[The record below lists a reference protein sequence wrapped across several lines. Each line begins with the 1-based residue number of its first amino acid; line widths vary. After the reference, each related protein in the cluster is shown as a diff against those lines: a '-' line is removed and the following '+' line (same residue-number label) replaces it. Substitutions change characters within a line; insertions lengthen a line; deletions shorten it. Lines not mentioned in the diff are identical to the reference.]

1 MVELFEIRRKE
12 SMDTMIRRYFRHLL
26 ESIKS
31 LKRNGWMS
39 ISSISAVAITL
50 SLLAVFAA
58 IILNAV
64 KLADDM
70 ERNVDVSVF
79 VVTGANEQD
88 KKHLEKELKAI
99 AHVDT
104 VKYSSKDDQLAKI
117 KGSYG
122 KSWDL
127 FEQDNPLHDVYIV
140 SATQPEYVKDITAK
154 AKKMTTYVQDARYG
168 DDLSDKIF
176 KIAKGVRTWGL
187 VGSVL
192 LLFIAMFLI
201 SNTIRITIL
210 SRQRE
215 IQIMRLVGAKNGYIR
230 WPFFLEGGWIGVLGA
245 IVPVLLII
253 FGYQKFYM
261 VANPIMQRSNY
272 ALMLPNVFIVPA
284 CISVLVLGMVIGSLG
299 SIISMR
305 RFLKI

>member
-1 MVELFEIRRKE
+1 
-12 SMDTMIRRYFRHLL
+12 MIRRFFRHLL
-26 ESIKS
+26 ESMKS

-50 SLLAVFAA
+50 SLLAIFAA

-70 ERNVDVSVF
+70 ENNVDVSVF
-79 VVTGANEQD
+79 VVTGANDDD
-88 KKHLEKELKAI
+88 KKELEKELKAI
-99 AHVDT
+99 DHVKT
-104 VKYSSKDDQLAKI
+104 VTFSSKDDQLEKI

-140 SATQPEYVKDITAK
+140 SATDPQYVKSITAA
-154 AKKMTTYVQDARYG
+154 AKKLTTYVQDARYG

-176 KIAKGVRTWGL
+176 SIAKGVRTWGL
-187 VGSVL
+187 VGSIL
-192 LLFIAMFLI
+192 LLLIAMFLI

-215 IQIMRLVGAKNGYIR
+215 IQIMRLVGAKNSYIR
-230 WPFFLEGGWIGVLGA
+230 WPFFLEGGWIGLLGA
-245 IVPVLLII
+245 VIPVLII
-253 FGYQKFYM
+253 VFGYQKFYA
-261 VANPIMQRSNY
+261 VANPIMLRSNY
-272 ALMLPNVFIVPA
+272 SLVTPNEFMVPVA
-284 CISVLVLGMVIGSLG
+284 VGVLLIGVVIGSIG
-299 SIISMR
+299 SVISMR
-305 RFLKI
+305 RFLKV

>member
-1 MVELFEIRRKE
+1 
-12 SMDTMIRRYFRHLL
+12 MIRRFFRHLL
-26 ESIKS
+26 ESMKS

-50 SLLAVFAA
+50 SLLAIFAA

-70 ERNVDVSVF
+70 ENNVDVSVF
-79 VVTGANEQD
+79 VVTGANDDD
-88 KKHLEKELKAI
+88 KKELEKELKAI
-99 AHVDT
+99 DHVKMVT
-104 VKYSSKDDQLAKI
+104 FSSKDNQLEKI

-140 SATQPEYVKDITAK
+140 SATDPQYVKSITAA
-154 AKKMTTYVQDARYG
+154 AKKLTTYVQDARYG

-176 KIAKGVRTWGL
+176 SIAKGVRTWGL
-187 VGSVL
+187 VGSIM

-215 IQIMRLVGAKNGYIR
+215 IQIMRLVGAKNSYIR
-230 WPFFLEGGWIGVLGA
+230 WPLFLEGGWIGLLGA
-245 IVPVLLII
+245 VIPVLII
-253 FGYQKFYM
+253 VFGYQKFYA
-261 VANPIMQRSNY
+261 VANPIMLRSNY
-272 ALMLPNVFIVPA
+272 SLVTPNEFMVPVA
-284 CISVLVLGMVIGSLG
+284 VGVLLIGVMIGSIG
-299 SIISMR
+299 SVISMR
-305 RFLKI
+305 RFLKV

>member
-1 MVELFEIRRKE
+1 
-12 SMDTMIRRYFRHLL
+12 MIRRFFRHLL
-26 ESIKS
+26 ESMKS

-50 SLLAVFAA
+50 SLLAIFAA

-70 ERNVDVSVF
+70 ENNVDVSVF
-79 VVTGANEQD
+79 VVTGANDDD
-88 KKHLEKELKAI
+88 KKELEKELKAI
-99 AHVDT
+99 DHVKAVT
-104 VKYSSKDDQLAKI
+104 FSSKDDQLEKI

-140 SATQPEYVKDITAK
+140 SATDPQYVKSITAA
-154 AKKMTTYVQDARYG
+154 AKKLTTYVQDARYG

-176 KIAKGVRTWGL
+176 SIAKGVRTWGL
-187 VGSVL
+187 VGSIL

-215 IQIMRLVGAKNGYIR
+215 IQIMRLVGAKNSYIR
-230 WPFFLEGGWIGVLGA
+230 WPFFLEGGWIGLLGA
-245 IVPVLLII
+245 VIPVLII
-253 FGYQKFYM
+253 VFGYQKFYA
-261 VANPIMQRSNY
+261 VANPIMLRSNY
-272 ALMLPNVFIVPA
+272 SLVTPNEFMVPVA
-284 CISVLVLGMVIGSLG
+284 VGVLLIGVVIGSIG
-299 SIISMR
+299 SVISMR
-305 RFLKI
+305 RFLKV

>member
-1 MVELFEIRRKE
+1 MG
-12 SMDTMIRRYFRHLL
+12 TMIRRFFRHLL
-26 ESIKS
+26 ESMKS

-50 SLLAVFAA
+50 SLLAIFAA

-70 ERNVDVSVF
+70 ENNVDVSVF
-79 VVTGANEQD
+79 VVTGANDDD
-88 KKHLEKELKAI
+88 KKELEKELKAI
-99 AHVDT
+99 DHVKT
-104 VKYSSKDDQLAKI
+104 VTFSSKDDQLEKI

-140 SATQPEYVKDITAK
+140 SATDPQYVKSITAA
-154 AKKMTTYVQDARYG
+154 AKKLTTYVQDARYG

-176 KIAKGVRTWGL
+176 SIAKGVRTWGL
-187 VGSVL
+187 VGSIL

-215 IQIMRLVGAKNGYIR
+215 IQIMRLVGAKNSYIR
-230 WPFFLEGGWIGVLGA
+230 WPFFLEGGWIGLLGA
-245 IVPVLLII
+245 VIPVLII
-253 FGYQKFYM
+253 VFGYQKFYA
-261 VANPIMQRSNY
+261 VANPIMLRSNY
-272 ALMLPNVFIVPA
+272 SLVTPNEFMVPVA
-284 CISVLVLGMVIGSLG
+284 VGVLLIGVVIGSIG
-299 SIISMR
+299 SVISMR
-305 RFLKI
+305 RFLKV

>member
-1 MVELFEIRRKE
+1 
-12 SMDTMIRRYFRHLL
+12 MIRRFFRHLL
-26 ESIKS
+26 ESMKS

-50 SLLAVFAA
+50 SLLAIFAA

-70 ERNVDVSVF
+70 ENNVDVSVF
-79 VVTGANEQD
+79 VVTGANDDD
-88 KKHLEKELKAI
+88 KKELEKELKAI
-99 AHVDT
+99 DHVKT
-104 VKYSSKDDQLAKI
+104 VTFSSKDDQLEKI

-140 SATQPEYVKDITAK
+140 SATDPQYVKSITAS
-154 AKKMTTYVQDARYG
+154 AKKLTTYVQDARYG

-176 KIAKGVRTWGL
+176 SLAKGVRTWGL
-187 VGSVL
+187 VGSIL

-215 IQIMRLVGAKNGYIR
+215 IQIMRLVGAKNSYIR
-230 WPFFLEGGWIGVLGA
+230 WPFFLEGGWIGLLGA
-245 IVPVLLII
+245 VIPVLII
-253 FGYQKFYM
+253 VFGYQKFYA
-261 VANPIMQRSNY
+261 VANPIMLRSNY
-272 ALMLPNVFIVPA
+272 SLVTPNEFMVPVA
-284 CISVLVLGMVIGSLG
+284 VGVLLIGVVIGSIG
-299 SIISMR
+299 SVISMR
-305 RFLKI
+305 RFLKV

>member
-1 MVELFEIRRKE
+1 MG
-12 SMDTMIRRYFRHLL
+12 TMIRRFFRHLL
-26 ESIKS
+26 ESMKS

-50 SLLAVFAA
+50 SLLAIFAA

-70 ERNVDVSVF
+70 ENNVDVSVF
-79 VVTGANEQD
+79 VVTGANDDD
-88 KKHLEKELKAI
+88 KKELEKELKAI
-99 AHVDT
+99 DHVKT
-104 VKYSSKDDQLAKI
+104 VTFSSKDDQLEKI

-140 SATQPEYVKDITAK
+140 SATDPQYVKSITAA
-154 AKKMTTYVQDARYG
+154 AKKLTTYVQDARYG

-176 KIAKGVRTWGL
+176 SIAKGVRTWGL
-187 VGSVL
+187 VGSIL
-192 LLFIAMFLI
+192 LLLIAMFLI

-215 IQIMRLVGAKNGYIR
+215 IQIMRLVGAKNSYIR
-230 WPFFLEGGWIGVLGA
+230 WPFFLEGGWIGLLGA
-245 IVPVLLII
+245 VIPVLII
-253 FGYQKFYM
+253 VFGYQKFYA
-261 VANPIMQRSNY
+261 VANPIMLRSNY
-272 ALMLPNVFIVPA
+272 SLVTPNEFMVPVA
-284 CISVLVLGMVIGSLG
+284 VGVLLIGVVIGSIG
-299 SIISMR
+299 SVISMR
-305 RFLKI
+305 RFLKV

>member
-1 MVELFEIRRKE
+1 
-12 SMDTMIRRYFRHLL
+12 MIRRFFRHLL
-26 ESIKS
+26 ESMKS

-50 SLLAVFAA
+50 SLLAIFAA

-70 ERNVDVSVF
+70 ENNVDVSVF
-79 VVTGANEQD
+79 VVTGANDDD
-88 KKHLEKELKAI
+88 KKELEKELKAI
-99 AHVDT
+99 DHVKAVT
-104 VKYSSKDDQLAKI
+104 FSSKDDQLDKI

-140 SATQPEYVKDITAK
+140 SATDPQYVKSITAA
-154 AKKMTTYVQDARYG
+154 AKKLTTYVQDARYG

-176 KIAKGVRTWGL
+176 SIAKGVRTWGL
-187 VGSVL
+187 VGSIL

-215 IQIMRLVGAKNGYIR
+215 IQIMRLVGAKNSYIR
-230 WPFFLEGGWIGVLGA
+230 WPFFLEGGWIGLLGA
-245 IVPVLLII
+245 VIPVLII
-253 FGYQKFYM
+253 VFGYQKFYA
-261 VANPIMQRSNY
+261 VANPIMLRSNY
-272 ALMLPNVFIVPA
+272 SLVTPNEFMVPVA
-284 CISVLVLGMVIGSLG
+284 VGVLLIGVVIGSIG
-299 SIISMR
+299 SVISMR
-305 RFLKI
+305 RFLKV

>member
-1 MVELFEIRRKE
+1 
-12 SMDTMIRRYFRHLL
+12 MIRRFFRHLL
-26 ESIKS
+26 ESMKS

-39 ISSISAVAITL
+39 ISSVSAVAITL
-50 SLLAVFAA
+50 SLLAIFAA

-70 ERNVDVSVF
+70 ENNVDVSVF
-79 VVTGANEQD
+79 VVTGANDDD
-88 KKHLEKELKAI
+88 KKELEKELKAI
-99 AHVDT
+99 DHVKT
-104 VKYSSKDDQLAKI
+104 VTFSSKDDQLEKI

-140 SATQPEYVKDITAK
+140 SATDPQYVKSITAA
-154 AKKMTTYVQDARYG
+154 AKKLTTYVQDARYG

-176 KIAKGVRTWGL
+176 SIAKGVRTWGL
-187 VGSVL
+187 VGSIM

-215 IQIMRLVGAKNGYIR
+215 IQIMRLVGAKNSYIR
-230 WPFFLEGGWIGVLGA
+230 WPFFLEGGWIGLLGA
-245 IVPVLLII
+245 VIPVLII
-253 FGYQKFYM
+253 VFGYQKFYA
-261 VANPIMQRSNY
+261 VANPIMLRSNY
-272 ALMLPNVFIVPA
+272 SLVTPNEFMVPVALG
-284 CISVLVLGMVIGSLG
+284 VLLIGVMIGSIG
-299 SIISMR
+299 SVISMR
-305 RFLKI
+305 RFLKV

>member
-1 MVELFEIRRKE
+1 
-12 SMDTMIRRYFRHLL
+12 MIRRFFRHLL
-26 ESIKS
+26 ESMKS

-50 SLLAVFAA
+50 SLLAIFAA

-70 ERNVDVSVF
+70 ENNVDVSVF
-79 VVTGANEQD
+79 VVTGANDDD
-88 KKHLEKELKAI
+88 KKELEKELKAI
-99 AHVDT
+99 DHVKAVT
-104 VKYSSKDDQLAKI
+104 FSSKDDQLEKI

-140 SATQPEYVKDITAK
+140 SATDPQYVKSITAS
-154 AKKMTTYVQDARYG
+154 AKKLTTYVQDARYG

-176 KIAKGVRTWGL
+176 SIAKGVRTWGL
-187 VGSVL
+187 VGSIL

-215 IQIMRLVGAKNGYIR
+215 IQIMRLVGAKNSYIR
-230 WPFFLEGGWIGVLGA
+230 WPFFLEGGWIGLLGA
-245 IVPVLLII
+245 VIPVLII
-253 FGYQKFYM
+253 VFGYQKFYA
-261 VANPIMQRSNY
+261 VANPIMLRSNY
-272 ALMLPNVFIVPA
+272 SLVTPNEFMVPVA
-284 CISVLVLGMVIGSLG
+284 VGVLLIGVVIGSIG
-299 SIISMR
+299 SVISMR
-305 RFLKI
+305 RFLKV

>member
-1 MVELFEIRRKE
+1 MG
-12 SMDTMIRRYFRHLL
+12 TMIRRFFRHLL
-26 ESIKS
+26 ESMKS

-50 SLLAVFAA
+50 SLLAIFAA

-70 ERNVDVSVF
+70 ENNVDVSVF
-79 VVTGANEQD
+79 VVTGANDDD
-88 KKHLEKELKAI
+88 KKELEKELKAI
-99 AHVDT
+99 DHVKT
-104 VKYSSKDDQLAKI
+104 VTFSSKDDQLDKI

-140 SATQPEYVKDITAK
+140 SATDPQYVKSITAA
-154 AKKMTTYVQDARYG
+154 AKKLTTYVQDARYG

-176 KIAKGVRTWGL
+176 SIAKGVRTWGL
-187 VGSVL
+187 VGSIM

-215 IQIMRLVGAKNGYIR
+215 IQIMRLVGAKNSYIR
-230 WPFFLEGGWIGVLGA
+230 WPFFLEGGWIGLLGA
-245 IVPVLLII
+245 VIPVLII
-253 FGYQKFYM
+253 VFGYQKFYA
-261 VANPIMQRSNY
+261 VANPIMLRSNY
-272 ALMLPNVFIVPA
+272 SLVTPNEFMVPVALG
-284 CISVLVLGMVIGSLG
+284 VLLIGVMIGSIG
-299 SIISMR
+299 SVISMR
-305 RFLKI
+305 RFLKV

>member
-1 MVELFEIRRKE
+1 
-12 SMDTMIRRYFRHLL
+12 MIRRFFRHLL
-26 ESIKS
+26 ESMKS

-50 SLLAVFAA
+50 SLLAIFAA

-70 ERNVDVSVF
+70 ENNVDVSVF
-79 VVTGANEQD
+79 VVTGANDDD
-88 KKHLEKELKAI
+88 KKELEKKLKAI
-99 AHVDT
+99 DHVKT
-104 VKYSSKDDQLAKI
+104 VTFSSKDDQLEKI

-140 SATQPEYVKDITAK
+140 SATDPQYVKSITAA
-154 AKKMTTYVQDARYG
+154 AKKLTTYVQDARYG

-176 KIAKGVRTWGL
+176 SIAKGVRTWGL
-187 VGSVL
+187 VGSIL

-215 IQIMRLVGAKNGYIR
+215 IQIMRLVGAKNSYIR
-230 WPFFLEGGWIGVLGA
+230 WPFFLEGGWIGLLGA
-245 IVPVLLII
+245 VIPVLII
-253 FGYQKFYM
+253 VFGYQKFYA
-261 VANPIMQRSNY
+261 VANPIMLRSNY
-272 ALMLPNVFIVPA
+272 SLVTPNEFMVPVA
-284 CISVLVLGMVIGSLG
+284 VGVLLIGVVIGSIG
-299 SIISMR
+299 SVISMR
-305 RFLKI
+305 RFLKV

>member
-1 MVELFEIRRKE
+1 M
-12 SMDTMIRRYFRHLL
+12 STMIRRFFRHLL
-26 ESIKS
+26 ESMKS

-50 SLLAVFAA
+50 SLLAIFAA

-70 ERNVDVSVF
+70 ENNVDVSVF
-79 VVTGANEQD
+79 VVTGANDDD
-88 KKHLEKELKAI
+88 KKELEKELKAI
-99 AHVDT
+99 DHVKT
-104 VKYSSKDDQLAKI
+104 VTFSSKDDQLEKI

-140 SATQPEYVKDITAK
+140 SATDPQYVKSITAS
-154 AKKMTTYVQDARYG
+154 AKKLTTYVQDARYG

-176 KIAKGVRTWGL
+176 SIAKGVRTWGL
-187 VGSVL
+187 VGSIL

-215 IQIMRLVGAKNGYIR
+215 IQIMRLVGAKNSYIR
-230 WPFFLEGGWIGVLGA
+230 WPFFLEGGWIGLLGA
-245 IVPVLLII
+245 VIPVLII
-253 FGYQKFYM
+253 VFGYQKFYA
-261 VANPIMQRSNY
+261 VANPIMLRSNY
-272 ALMLPNVFIVPA
+272 SLVTPNEFMIPVAVG
-284 CISVLVLGMVIGSLG
+284 VLLIGVVIGSIG
-299 SIISMR
+299 SVISMR
-305 RFLKI
+305 RFLKV

>member
-1 MVELFEIRRKE
+1 
-12 SMDTMIRRYFRHLL
+12 
-26 ESIKS
+26 
-31 LKRNGWMS
+31 MS
-39 ISSISAVAITL
+39 VSSISAVAITL

-70 ERNVDVSVF
+70 ENNVDVSVF
-79 VVTGANEQD
+79 VVTGANEND
-88 KKHLEKELKAI
+88 KKELEKELKAI
-99 AHVDT
+99 DHVKSIT
-104 VKYSSKDDQLAKI
+104 FSSKDAQLEKI

-140 SATQPEYVKDITAK
+140 SATDPQYVKGITAK

-176 KIAKGVRTWGL
+176 SIAKGVRTWGL
-187 VGSVL
+187 VGSIL
-192 LLFIAMFLI
+192 LVFIAMFLI

-230 WPFFLEGGWIGVLGA
+230 WPFFLEGGWIGLLGA
-245 IVPVLLII
+245 VIPVLIII
-253 FGYQKFYM
+253 FGYQKFYSI
-261 VANPIMQRSNY
+261 ANPIMLRSNY
-272 ALMLPNVFIVPA
+272 SLVTPDEFMFPVAVG
-284 CISVLVLGMVIGSLG
+284 VLILGMVIGSIG
-299 SIISMR
+299 SVISMR
-305 RFLKI
+305 RFLKV

>member
-1 MVELFEIRRKE
+1 
-12 SMDTMIRRYFRHLL
+12 MIRRFFRHLL
-26 ESIKS
+26 ESMKS

-50 SLLAVFAA
+50 SLLAIFAA

-70 ERNVDVSVF
+70 ENNVDVSVF
-79 VVTGANEQD
+79 VVTGANDDD
-88 KKHLEKELKAI
+88 KKELEKELKAI
-99 AHVDT
+99 DHVKT
-104 VKYSSKDDQLAKI
+104 VTFSSKDDQLEKI

-140 SATQPEYVKDITAK
+140 SATDPQYVKSITAA
-154 AKKMTTYVQDARYG
+154 AKKLTTYVQDARYG

-176 KIAKGVRTWGL
+176 SIAKGVRTWGL
-187 VGSVL
+187 VGSIL

-215 IQIMRLVGAKNGYIR
+215 IQIMRLVGAKNSYIR
-230 WPFFLEGGWIGVLGA
+230 WPFFLEGGWIGLLGA
-245 IVPVLLII
+245 VIPVLII
-253 FGYQKFYM
+253 VFGYQKFYA
-261 VANPIMQRSNY
+261 VANPIMLRSNY
-272 ALMLPNVFIVPA
+272 SLVTPNEFMVPVA
-284 CISVLVLGMVIGSLG
+284 VGVLLIGVVIGSIG
-299 SIISMR
+299 SVISMR
-305 RFLKI
+305 RFLKV

>member
-1 MVELFEIRRKE
+1 MG
-12 SMDTMIRRYFRHLL
+12 TMIRRFFRHLL
-26 ESIKS
+26 ESMKS

-50 SLLAVFAA
+50 SLLAIFAA

-70 ERNVDVSVF
+70 ENNVDVSVF
-79 VVTGANEQD
+79 VVTGANDDD
-88 KKHLEKELKAI
+88 KKELEKELKAI
-99 AHVDT
+99 DHVKT
-104 VKYSSKDDQLAKI
+104 VTFSSKDDQLDKI

-140 SATQPEYVKDITAK
+140 SATDPQYVKSITAA
-154 AKKMTTYVQDARYG
+154 AKKLTTYVQDARYG

-176 KIAKGVRTWGL
+176 SIAKGVRTWGL
-187 VGSVL
+187 VGSIM

-215 IQIMRLVGAKNGYIR
+215 IQIMRLVGAKNSYIR
-230 WPFFLEGGWIGVLGA
+230 WPFFLEGGWIGLLGA
-245 IVPVLLII
+245 VIPVLII
-253 FGYQKFYM
+253 VFGYQKFYA
-261 VANPIMQRSNY
+261 VANPIMLRSNY
-272 ALMLPNVFIVPA
+272 SLVTPNEFMVPVA
-284 CISVLVLGMVIGSLG
+284 VGVLLIGVVIGSIG
-299 SIISMR
+299 SVISMR
-305 RFLKI
+305 RFLKV

>member
-1 MVELFEIRRKE
+1 
-12 SMDTMIRRYFRHLL
+12 MIRRFFRHLL
-26 ESIKS
+26 ESMKS

-50 SLLAVFAA
+50 SLLAIFAA

-70 ERNVDVSVF
+70 ENNVDVSVF
-79 VVTGANEQD
+79 VVTGANDDD
-88 KKHLEKELKAI
+88 KKELEKELKAI
-99 AHVDT
+99 DHVKT
-104 VKYSSKDDQLAKI
+104 VTFSSKDDQLDKI

-140 SATQPEYVKDITAK
+140 SATDPQYVKSITAA
-154 AKKMTTYVQDARYG
+154 AKKLTTYVQDARYG

-176 KIAKGVRTWGL
+176 SIAKGVRTWGL
-187 VGSVL
+187 VGSIM

-215 IQIMRLVGAKNGYIR
+215 IQIMRLVGAKNSYIR
-230 WPFFLEGGWIGVLGA
+230 WPFFLEGGWIGLLGA
-245 IVPVLLII
+245 VIPVLII
-253 FGYQKFYM
+253 VFGYQKFYA
-261 VANPIMQRSNY
+261 VANPIMLRSNY
-272 ALMLPNVFIVPA
+272 SLVTPNEFMVPVA
-284 CISVLVLGMVIGSLG
+284 VGVLLIGVVIGSIG
-299 SIISMR
+299 SVISMR
-305 RFLKI
+305 RFLKV

>member
-1 MVELFEIRRKE
+1 
-12 SMDTMIRRYFRHLL
+12 MIRRFFRHLL
-26 ESIKS
+26 ESMKS

-50 SLLAVFAA
+50 SLLAIFAA

-70 ERNVDVSVF
+70 ENNVDVSVF
-79 VVTGANEQD
+79 VVTGANDDD
-88 KKHLEKELKAI
+88 KKELEKELKAI
-99 AHVDT
+99 DHVKT
-104 VKYSSKDDQLAKI
+104 VTFSSKDDQLEKI

-140 SATQPEYVKDITAK
+140 SATDPQYVKSITAS
-154 AKKMTTYVQDARYG
+154 AKKLTTYVQDARYG

-176 KIAKGVRTWGL
+176 SIAKGVRTWGL
-187 VGSVL
+187 VGSIL

-215 IQIMRLVGAKNGYIR
+215 IQIMRLVGAKNSYIR
-230 WPFFLEGGWIGVLGA
+230 WPFFLEGGWIGLLGA
-245 IVPVLLII
+245 VIPVLII
-253 FGYQKFYM
+253 VFGYQKFYA
-261 VANPIMQRSNY
+261 VANPIMLRSNY
-272 ALMLPNVFIVPA
+272 SLVTPNEFMIPVAVG
-284 CISVLVLGMVIGSLG
+284 VLLIGVVIGSIG
-299 SIISMR
+299 SVISMR
-305 RFLKI
+305 RFLKV

>member
-1 MVELFEIRRKE
+1 MG
-12 SMDTMIRRYFRHLL
+12 TMIRRFFRHLL
-26 ESIKS
+26 ESMKS

-50 SLLAVFAA
+50 SLLAIFAA

-70 ERNVDVSVF
+70 ENNVDVSVF
-79 VVTGANEQD
+79 VVTGANDDD
-88 KKHLEKELKAI
+88 KKELEKELKAI
-99 AHVDT
+99 DHVKAVT
-104 VKYSSKDDQLAKI
+104 FSSKDDQLEKI

-140 SATQPEYVKDITAK
+140 SATDPQYVKSITAA
-154 AKKMTTYVQDARYG
+154 AKKLTTYVQDARYG

-176 KIAKGVRTWGL
+176 SIAKGVRTWGL
-187 VGSVL
+187 VGSIL

-215 IQIMRLVGAKNGYIR
+215 IQIMRLVGAKNSYIR
-230 WPFFLEGGWIGVLGA
+230 WPFFLEGGWIGLLGA
-245 IVPVLLII
+245 VIPVLII
-253 FGYQKFYM
+253 VFGYQKFYA
-261 VANPIMQRSNY
+261 VANPIMLRSNY
-272 ALMLPNVFIVPA
+272 SLVTPNEFMVPVA
-284 CISVLVLGMVIGSLG
+284 VGVLLIGVVIGSIG
-299 SIISMR
+299 SVISMR
-305 RFLKI
+305 RFLKV

>member
-1 MVELFEIRRKE
+1 
-12 SMDTMIRRYFRHLL
+12 MIRRFFRHLL
-26 ESIKS
+26 ESMKS

-50 SLLAVFAA
+50 SLLAIFAA

-70 ERNVDVSVF
+70 ENNVDVSVF
-79 VVTGANEQD
+79 VVTGANDDD
-88 KKHLEKELKAI
+88 KKELEKELKAI
-99 AHVDT
+99 DHVKMVT
-104 VKYSSKDDQLAKI
+104 FSSKDDQLEKI

-140 SATQPEYVKDITAK
+140 SATDPQYVKSITAA
-154 AKKMTTYVQDARYG
+154 AKKLTTYVQDARYG

-176 KIAKGVRTWGL
+176 SIAKGVRTWGL
-187 VGSVL
+187 VGSIM

-215 IQIMRLVGAKNGYIR
+215 IQIMRLVGAKNSYIR
-230 WPFFLEGGWIGVLGA
+230 WPFFLEGGWIGLLGA
-245 IVPVLLII
+245 VIPVLII
-253 FGYQKFYM
+253 VFGYQKFYA
-261 VANPIMQRSNY
+261 VANPIMLRSNY
-272 ALMLPNVFIVPA
+272 SLVTPNEFMVPVALG
-284 CISVLVLGMVIGSLG
+284 VLLIGVMIGSIG
-299 SIISMR
+299 SVISMR
-305 RFLKI
+305 RFLKV

>member
-1 MVELFEIRRKE
+1 M
-12 SMDTMIRRYFRHLL
+12 STMIRRFFRHLL
-26 ESIKS
+26 ESMKS

-50 SLLAVFAA
+50 SLLAIFAA

-70 ERNVDVSVF
+70 ENNVDVSVF
-79 VVTGANEQD
+79 VVTGANDDD
-88 KKHLEKELKAI
+88 KKELEKELKAI
-99 AHVDT
+99 DHVKT
-104 VKYSSKDDQLAKI
+104 VTFSSKDDQLEKI

-140 SATQPEYVKDITAK
+140 SATDPQYVKSITAS
-154 AKKMTTYVQDARYG
+154 AKKLTTYVQDARYG

-176 KIAKGVRTWGL
+176 SIAKGVRTWGL
-187 VGSVL
+187 VGSIL

-215 IQIMRLVGAKNGYIR
+215 IQIMRLVGAKNSYIR
-230 WPFFLEGGWIGVLGA
+230 WPFFLEGGWIGLLGA
-245 IVPVLLII
+245 VIPVLII
-253 FGYQKFYM
+253 VFGYQKFYA
-261 VANPIMQRSNY
+261 VANPIMLRSNY
-272 ALMLPNVFIVPA
+272 SLVTPNEFMVPVA
-284 CISVLVLGMVIGSLG
+284 VGVLLIGVVIGSIG
-299 SIISMR
+299 SVISMR
-305 RFLKI
+305 RFLKV

>member
-1 MVELFEIRRKE
+1 MG
-12 SMDTMIRRYFRHLL
+12 TMIRRFFRHLL
-26 ESIKS
+26 ESMKS

-50 SLLAVFAA
+50 SLLAIFAA

-70 ERNVDVSVF
+70 ENNVDVSVF
-79 VVTGANEQD
+79 VVTGANDDD
-88 KKHLEKELKAI
+88 KKELEKELKAI
-99 AHVDT
+99 DHVKT
-104 VKYSSKDDQLAKI
+104 VTFSSKDDQLEKI

-140 SATQPEYVKDITAK
+140 SATDPQYVKSITAS
-154 AKKMTTYVQDARYG
+154 AKKLTTYVQDARYG

-176 KIAKGVRTWGL
+176 SIAKGVRTWGL
-187 VGSVL
+187 VGSIL

-215 IQIMRLVGAKNGYIR
+215 IQIMRLVGAKNSYIR
-230 WPFFLEGGWIGVLGA
+230 WPFFLEGGWIGLLGA
-245 IVPVLLII
+245 VIPVLII
-253 FGYQKFYM
+253 VFGYQKFYA
-261 VANPIMQRSNY
+261 VANPIMLRSNY
-272 ALMLPNVFIVPA
+272 SLVTPNEFMVPVA
-284 CISVLVLGMVIGSLG
+284 VGVLLIGVVIGSIG
-299 SIISMR
+299 SVISMR
-305 RFLKI
+305 RFLKV

>member
-1 MVELFEIRRKE
+1 
-12 SMDTMIRRYFRHLL
+12 MIRRFFRHLL
-26 ESIKS
+26 ESMKS

-50 SLLAVFAA
+50 SLLAIFAA

-70 ERNVDVSVF
+70 ENNVDVSVF
-79 VVTGANEQD
+79 VVTGANDDD
-88 KKHLEKELKAI
+88 KKELEKELKAI
-99 AHVDT
+99 DHVKT
-104 VKYSSKDDQLAKI
+104 VTFSSKDDQLEKI

-140 SATQPEYVKDITAK
+140 SATDPQYVKSITAA
-154 AKKMTTYVQDARYG
+154 AKKLTTYVQDARYG

-176 KIAKGVRTWGL
+176 SIAKGVRTWGL
-187 VGSVL
+187 VGSIM

-215 IQIMRLVGAKNGYIR
+215 IQIMRLVGAKNSYIR
-230 WPFFLEGGWIGVLGA
+230 WPFFLEGGWIGLLGA
-245 IVPVLLII
+245 VIPVLII
-253 FGYQKFYM
+253 VFGYQKFYA
-261 VANPIMQRSNY
+261 VANPIMLRSNY
-272 ALMLPNVFIVPA
+272 SLVTPNEFMVPVA
-284 CISVLVLGMVIGSLG
+284 VGVLLIGVVIGSIG
-299 SIISMR
+299 SVISMR
-305 RFLKI
+305 RFLKV

>member
-1 MVELFEIRRKE
+1 MG
-12 SMDTMIRRYFRHLL
+12 TMIRRFFRHLL
-26 ESIKS
+26 ESMKS

-50 SLLAVFAA
+50 SLLAIFAA

-70 ERNVDVSVF
+70 ENNVDVSVF
-79 VVTGANEQD
+79 VVTGANDDD
-88 KKHLEKELKAI
+88 KKELEKELKAI
-99 AHVDT
+99 DHVKT
-104 VKYSSKDDQLAKI
+104 VTFSSKDDQLEKI

-140 SATQPEYVKDITAK
+140 SATDPQYVKSITAA
-154 AKKMTTYVQDARYG
+154 AKKLTTYVQDARYG

-176 KIAKGVRTWGL
+176 SIAKGVRTWGL
-187 VGSVL
+187 VGSIM

-215 IQIMRLVGAKNGYIR
+215 IQIMRLVGAKNSYIR
-230 WPFFLEGGWIGVLGA
+230 WPFFLEGGWIGLLGA
-245 IVPVLLII
+245 VIPVLII
-253 FGYQKFYM
+253 VFGYQKFYA
-261 VANPIMQRSNY
+261 VANPIMLRSNY
-272 ALMLPNVFIVPA
+272 SLVTPNEFMVPVA
-284 CISVLVLGMVIGSLG
+284 VGVLLIGVVIGSIG
-299 SIISMR
+299 SVISMR
-305 RFLKI
+305 RFLKV